1 MNKQLSQDPYEIL
14 GVEKSSSDDQ
24 IKKAYKSLALKYH
37 PDKNMDKDAE
47 EKFKVC
53 LWNGICL
60 KFLDFLF

>member
-53 LWNGICL
+53 L
-60 KFLDFLF
+60 